1 MNGAASKEENI
12 KLINNLNASVM
23 ITKESGKIGGVTEK
37 IQAANETSIDVIM
50 IQRPKI
56 KELNKKNIVS
66 NLDELDKKIKSYF

>member
-1 MNGAASKEENI
+1 MELLVKKKNI